1 VSVGVKYL
9 YHGFPV
15 CELSHIKRQRSRK
28 VVEYCAEPGCN
39 VRLAALNTGP
49 YCYRH
54 DFEHAD
60 DELEAELASIVPEPE
75 LPEEVTI
82 TPDTPGPAIR
92 ALILAHGITVAAA
105 ARAVGMNPQTLY
117 HYTQESV
124 QHNYKRLPEKYRR
137 ALSSYLN
144 GEEVRNGR

>member
-1 VSVGVKYL
+1 MSVGVKYIW
-9 YHGFPV
+9 HAFPV
-15 CELSHIKRQRSRK
+15 CELSHTQRQRSSR
-28 VVEYCAEPGCN
+28 VVRYCAEPGCN
-39 VRLAALNTGP
+39 VRLAGLNPGP

-75 LPEEVTI
+75 LPLEVTI

-117 HYTQESV
+117 HYTQEGTRN
-124 QHNYKRLPEKYRR
+124 NYKRLPEKYRR
-137 ALSSYLN
+137 ALSNYLN
-144 GEEVRNGR
+144 GEGVRR